1 MATLIDFINNPDN
14 TRVLYLIA
22 GVLFAFGI
30 MLIVLLRRG
39 ASGAVHIGGNNAG
52 IVNTGTVKGDVRIG
66 DQSQP
71 SKRNWFVIA
80 LDLGAKLTAI
90 LGFLLALWVFILS
103 QSNA

>member
-22 GVLFAFGI
+22 GVLFTFGI
-30 MLIVLLRRG
+30 VLIILLRRG
-39 ASGAVHIGGNNAG
+39 SSGAVHVGGNNAG
-52 IVNTGTVKGDVRIG
+52 IVNTGTVKGDVSVG
-66 DQSQP
+66 DQSQS
-71 SKRNWFVIA
+71 SKRNWFATV
-80 LDLGAKLTAI
+80 LDLGAKLATI